1 LTRFDQLPD
10 DSVGVFVAHRRETRL
25 YVYTTWFPCDDDGV
39 YIYNSY
45 IKYKLL
51 VLLLYVL

>member
-1 LTRFDQLPD
+1 LTRFAQLPD
-10 DSVGVFVAHRRETRL
+10 DPVGVFVAHRRETRL
-25 YVYTTWFPCDDDGV
+25 YVYTTWFLCDDDGV